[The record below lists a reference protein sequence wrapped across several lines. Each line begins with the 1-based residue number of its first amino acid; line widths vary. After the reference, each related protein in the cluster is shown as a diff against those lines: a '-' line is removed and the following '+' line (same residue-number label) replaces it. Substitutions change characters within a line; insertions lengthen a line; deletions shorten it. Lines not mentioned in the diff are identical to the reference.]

1 MMMFF
6 TVVKGP
12 RVIPYS
18 ISVTL
23 FQSLY
28 FDHFLSASHHNPFIF
43 FLIPYCRPLVGMA
56 LCRRDGS
63 REELAGSDDS
73 GSGAFRD
80 RY

>member
-1 MMMFF
+1 MMPFF
-6 TVVKGP
+6 AVGKGP

-23 FQSLY
+23 LQSLY
-28 FDHFLSASHHNPFIF
+28 FNHFLSASHHNPFILI
-43 FLIPYCRPLVGMA
+43 LIPNCHPLVGMA